1 MAHWP
6 DNPPVLIER
15 TQDLCRGDVATV
27 SKLSFGAHTG
37 THMDAPSHF
46 IDGATTID
54 AMPFAATVGP
64 ARVIQIKDREA
75 IKVKEIER
83 YAIRRGERLLFKTQN
98 SPHAW
103 KAGRF
108 VEDFVYITTAAGEWL
123 AARGV
128 RTVGVDY
135 LRGRLKAGNA
145 SRCTTALLGAGI

>member
-1 MAHWP
+1 
-6 DNPPVLIER
+6 
-15 TQDLCRGDVATV
+15 VATV

-54 AMPFAATVGP
+54 AMPFEATVGS

-83 YAIRRGERLLFKTQN
+83 YAIRRGERLLFKTRN

-103 KAGRF
+103 KAGGF
-108 VEDFVYITTAAGEWL
+108 VEDFVYITTAAGE
-123 AARGV
+123 
-128 RTVGVDY
+128 
-135 LRGRLKAGNA
+135 
-145 SRCTTALLGAGI
+145 